1 MKRIVFFISLAL
13 CFCGASY
20 AQKAPKKN
28 ARAKYVFYFIGDGMG
43 VNQVN
48 GAETYLAARE
58 GRIGTSPLL
67 FPSFPYVGLITTQS
81 ATNGVTDSAA
91 AGTALAS
98 GVKTKNHAVGVLK
111 DLQTPVP
118 TIAEKAKQHGAAVG
132 ITTSVSVDHAT
143 PAVFYAHVPKR
154 TMYYEI
160 GKQLPASGFDFFA
173 GSDFLQPTSDKDSTT
188 TLNLY
193 QQAEAAGYQIVHGYP
208 QFLEQYKQAQRMI
221 LLQPEKS
228 NAEYN
233 QCIPYVVDQQPGDL
247 KLQDITRAAITFLEK
262 QKKDGFFLM
271 IEGGMIDYACHRND
285 IGNAINEVLDMDKAV
300 KVAYEFYQ
308 QHPDETIIVI
318 TADHETGGLVMGT
331 GPYELHTDILKYQ
344 RKSID
349 ELTWILQQQYKKA
362 PKKFTWEAV
371 QKQLKELMGFGAGI
385 ELKDKEAERL
395 QERWA
400 KIEKAIADNEEK
412 VGDRIKDL
420 CQTVKHILSEKAM
433 ISWASGGHSNGYV
446 PVYAIGPG
454 TEVFQGR
461 IDNIEIA
468 PAMAKIA
475 GYEAE

>member
-1 MKRIVFFISLAL
+1 MRKRFISCLLVCLVTLA
-13 CFCGASY
+13 AMAES
-20 AQKAPKKN
+20 QV
-28 ARAKYVFYFIGDGMG
+28 KYVFYFIGDGMG
-43 VNQVN
+43 VNQINVT
-48 GAETYLAARE
+48 ETYLAALK
-58 GRIGTSPLL
+58 GKIGYEPILMS
-67 FPSFPYVGLITTQS
+67 SFPVVGMVNTYS

-91 AGTALAS
+91 GGTALAT
-98 GVKTKNHAVGVLK
+98 GKKTKNGAIGVLE
-111 DLQTPVP
+111 DLQTPC
-118 TIAEKAKQHGAAVG
+118 TSIAAWAQKAGKAVG
-132 ITTSVSVDHAT
+132 VATTVAITHAT
-143 PAVFYAHVPKR
+143 PASFYGHQPKR
-154 TMYYEI
+154 QMYYEL
-160 GKQLPASGFDFFA
+160 GQDLCRSGYDFFA
-173 GSDFLQPTSDKDSTT
+173 GCDFHKPNTKEGEPSLRE
-188 TLNLY
+188 
-193 QQAEAAGYQIVHGYP
+193 QAQAAGYTILTGGYKEYMKKGRKADKLIMLQSDEQNQKLDSDHLPYALDQDKNDLTLEQIVRAGIN
-208 QFLEQYKQAQRMI
+208 FLSSKQ
-221 LLQPEKS
+221 
-228 NAEYN
+228 
-233 QCIPYVVDQQPGDL
+233 
-247 KLQDITRAAITFLEK
+247 T
-262 QKKDGFFLM
+262 DGFFFQ

-461 IDNIEIA
+461 IDNTEIA